1 MLCGMDLDEMF
12 DYIADLVGAAAHQE
26 LLGEDDSAEPDPADD
41 TAFELRKLELISRAR
56 LVLEIMEAQVVH
68 HLRTS
73 IPAIAYGEIG
83 EAQGISKQASRVRH
97 AKLEQILRV
106 YQFDGRRHSLAKVAV
121 SAKHRRAARPTRR
134 SRRQS
139 DPA

>member
-1 MLCGMDLDEMF
+1 MLCDMELDEMF

-26 LLGEDDSAEPDPADD
+26 LQLGEDQADPSTD

-56 LVLEIMEAQVVH
+56 LVLEILEAQVVH
-68 HLRTS
+68 QLRTG
-73 IPAIAYGEIG
+73 IPGVAYTDIG
-83 EAQGISKQASRVRH
+83 QAQGISKQASRVRH

-121 SAKHRRAARPTRR
+121 SAKHRRAARPARR
-134 SRRQS
+134 SRRPTES
-139 DPA
+139 